1 MTPHVPLAVLAGY
14 LLGSISTARL
24 VTRLAAPGARAR
36 QGTTLRLEGSEH
48 TMKLRTVSATSV
60 SLQIGPRY
68 GFLTYVLDLLKIAL
82 PMLLVRHLFP
92 DRTLYLWC
100 GAAGMLGHVWP
111 VWHGFRGGRGISVAY
126 GGLLVI
132 DPIGVIVTSLAG
144 MLLGLVVVRDVIVAY
159 MGGVLLIVP
168 WVWLRTH
175 DEAVI
180 MWAVF
185 VNIVFSI
192 AMVPEIRQ
200 WVRIRRQ
207 DKWNDT
213 AEVMQLSGML
223 RGILRMGI
231 ALRLVKRRDVRA
243 PALMTEPGKERSA
256 EAGARRDPG
265 EAPHR

>member
-1 MTPHVPLAVLAGY
+1 M
-14 LLGSISTARL
+14 
-24 VTRLAAPGARAR
+24 
-36 QGTTLRLEGSEH
+36 E
-48 TMKLRTVSATSV
+48 LRTASATSA

-82 PMLLVRHLFP
+82 PMLLVRHLYP
-92 DRTLYLWC
+92 DRTLHLWC
-100 GAAGMLGHVWP
+100 RAAGMVGRVWP
-111 VWHGFRGGRGISVAY
+111 VWHGFGGGRGISVAY

-175 DEAVI
+175 DDAVI

-185 VNIVFSI
+185 VNMVFAT

-200 WVRIRRQ
+200 WVRIRRE

-223 RGILRMGI
+223 RGILRIGI
-231 ALRLVKRRDVRA
+231 APRLVKPREVRA
-243 PALMTEPGKERSA
+243 PASMTGAGEERSA
-256 EAGARRDPG
+256 ESGAPRPRRSSASLGSRSWPPRI
-265 EAPHR
+265 EPW